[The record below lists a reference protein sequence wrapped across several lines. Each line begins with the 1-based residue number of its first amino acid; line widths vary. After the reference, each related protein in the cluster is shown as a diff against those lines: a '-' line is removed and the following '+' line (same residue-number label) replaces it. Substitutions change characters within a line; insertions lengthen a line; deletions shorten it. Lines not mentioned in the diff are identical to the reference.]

1 MMLRIFI
8 KKEKAHYYRN
18 IMYLYM
24 IFIFAGTLA
33 EPIEA
38 DFTIG
43 ILGIYFWFEL
53 LQLSPFSLTPFFQY
67 NHQYKLGKPSYY
79 SLETNLKMLSIPF
92 NKFLK
97 YNITYNLL
105 KSLPFLVL
113 LVIFGRTQHDFL
125 TFSLFILLVSI
136 FSVMIPVY
144 VRLKGPITKIRI
156 ENMYEEKGDALDEI
170 TEYYKSVYPNHNY
183 QLIKLLNI
191 LYPIG
196 IALTYIG
203 IITIQSNIQTDI
215 LFTITYILGLIGISI
230 LIVYTLYFTSMISKA
245 DNEI

>member
-1 MMLRIFI
+1 MLRIFI
-8 KKEKAHYYRN
+8 KKEKSHYYRN
-18 IMYLYM
+18 IIYLYM
-24 IFIFAGTLA
+24 IMIFVGTLA
-33 EPIEA
+33 EPSDA
-38 DFTIG
+38 DFTTG
-43 ILGIYFWFEL
+43 IISLYFWFEL
-53 LQLSPFSLTPFFQY
+53 LQLSPFSLTPYFQY
-67 NHQYKLGKPSYY
+67 NHQYKLGKPSHY

-92 NKFLK
+92 DKFLK

-113 LVIFGRTQHDFL
+113 LIIFGRSQYDYL
-125 TFSLFILLVSI
+125 TFLLFIILVLI

-144 VRLKGPITKIRI
+144 IRLKGPTTKIRI
-156 ENMYEEKGDALDEI
+156 ENMYEEKGDATNEI

-183 QLIKLLNI
+183 KLIKLLNI
-191 LYPIG
+191 LYPVG
-196 IALTYIG
+196 MALTYIG

-230 LIVYTLYFTSMISKA
+230 LIVYTLYFSSMIIKA